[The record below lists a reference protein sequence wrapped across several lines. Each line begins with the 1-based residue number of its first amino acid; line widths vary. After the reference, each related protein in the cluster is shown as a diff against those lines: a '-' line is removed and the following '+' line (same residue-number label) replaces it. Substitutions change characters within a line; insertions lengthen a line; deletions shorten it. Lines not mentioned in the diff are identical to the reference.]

1 MNNQKNY
8 YYLYCKYKNKYLSLK
23 NIIGGSTYIPP
34 YLRSEEER
42 KHVSELRGKKEQI
55 VVKEITGDLTE
66 YEKGTFYK
74 FSGIISCVG
83 LIITGINEDE
93 KYGLGI
99 HIVNSDSDGHFDDGK
114 FTEKGEAMKTNIL
127 EKINSWPSGTNLEI
141 KFYKVPLLNSI
152 KFHSDTIEIINQ
164 LKILFNQNYEGRIN
178 KCEEII
184 STSCF
189 NVKF

>member
-1 MNNQKNY
+1 
-8 YYLYCKYKNKYLSLK
+8 
-23 NIIGGSTYIPP
+23 
-34 YLRSEEER
+34 
-42 KHVSELRGKKEQI
+42 
-55 VVKEITGDLTE
+55 
-66 YEKGTFYK
+66 
-74 FSGIISCVG
+74 
-83 LIITGINEDE
+83 
-93 KYGLGI
+93 
-99 HIVNSDSDGHFDDGK
+99 
-114 FTEKGEAMKTNIL
+114 MKTNIL